1 MEVLKVAVE
10 FSLLDGFW
18 GIIGS
23 FMTNHPLMMV
33 LYCTGEQP
41 SKIQKFKASC
51 ACFSRSKDV
60 DFEKEDEDI
69 RSMESPLLTKSEHIV
84 DTTIIIGNS
93 STVDDQ
99 TSHEVVELSD
109 PYEAERFWNPIE
121 FVVTI
126 VQIAAA
132 LVLLIQPKDQEHP
145 QTILFIWII
154 GYTCGCIA
162 TLPILCWR
170 FWYYKRSVS
179 SESAEEY
186 SGGTRINE
194 VMDTTKMVLEYFF
207 VSWFVVFVWNYIV
220 NPSSL
225 DDTTTQFF
233 WLITAL
239 LTFSFIR
246 YVLVNLAC
254 AVVCYLLPGTLCV
267 LAAREV
273 LEIIMRLIGAF
284 LATNS
289 AVGFSPLLLEFF
301 SSCWFMMITWAFLHE
316 SSLDH
321 SIPLFWLCWAF
332 LAFSCIRL
340 VQRCVSACPF
350 EVSKEHQ
357 EQAKAILEDESS
369 ELLKQGSVGS
379 EDTDVGVSFAN
390 KRERRPAYE
399 RKRGHFTFKPTTTS
413 ESPQKEPTFDP
424 SKYPKPG
431 EYFAAYDRFL
441 LAQREWQKQ
450 TGTFVNETH
459 QYQPRPRRP
468 ELPGRKRGTY
478 KHTYTASCPIG
489 LKTSEKENPIP
500 SEQVLEENTAA
511 HVKTAD
517 REVDGESNDSTA
529 YTDKNLENI
538 LTELLACSPDELDG
552 DAGVKLLQERLNIKP
567 VNEEMLSFPDFPD
580 VRRMDLKA
588 SGRNP
593 SKPRTALSNIQNLL
607 KGINS
612 DGSRKKSQAS
622 PSYSPEDQFSFPDRL
637 NLLPGDQQPGEVDI
651 TKDLNACLGSSVA
664 SDADKIIPNASPSN
678 VGTHVASEFNI
689 SVQKSS
695 YEGVPDTNSSPYRNA
710 DNCEVDDSITNIN
723 PATLEANVDMQ
734 TKENEGDVPM
744 GESEANINTRRRE
757 SYVDNLAEDAPGE
770 DARMDPFTVEDE
782 TIPYQQEESS
792 KSLNATREQ
801 YNAMDGFI
809 EHEEHTQ
816 GQHGEEND
824 NTDTA
829 RRVQVENAQQEAPSS
844 SPKQTNKRS
853 KRGASDSNMKKRSKT
868 VHDETEKD
876 KQTKTLSRESGAKK
890 QTKGKANER
899 KEKTQKKTVTRESK
913 MFSRRKSLAAAGTN
927 WEAGVRRSTR
937 IKSRPLEYWRGE
949 RFLYGRVHKSLTTV
963 IGIKYESP
971 GKNGKG
977 ETRALKVKSFVS
989 DDYKELVESAA
1000 LH

>member
-1 MEVLKVAVE
+1 
-10 FSLLDGFW
+10 
-18 GIIGS
+18 
-23 FMTNHPLMMV
+23 MTDL
-33 LYCTGEQP
+33 G
-41 SKIQKFKASC
+41 
-51 ACFSRSKDV
+51 R
-60 DFEKEDEDI
+60 
-69 RSMESPLLTKSEHIV
+69 
-84 DTTIIIGNS
+84 S
-93 STVDDQ
+93 STL
-99 TSHEVVELSD
+99 ESD
-109 PYEAERFWNPIE
+109 PLHA
-121 FVVTI
+121 
-126 VQIAAA
+126 
-132 LVLLIQPKDQEHP
+132 
-145 QTILFIWII
+145 
-154 GYTCGCIA
+154 
-162 TLPILCWR
+162 
-170 FWYYKRSVS
+170 
-179 SESAEEY
+179 Y
-186 SGGTRINE
+186 SG
-194 VMDTTKMVLEYFF
+194 L
-207 VSWFVVFVWNYIV
+207 
-220 NPSSL
+220 SL
-225 DDTTTQFF
+225 FP
-233 WLITAL
+233 
-239 LTFSFIR
+239 R
-246 YVLVNLAC
+246 
-254 AVVCYLLPGTLCV
+254 TLKS
-267 LAAREV
+267 
-273 LEIIMRLIGAF
+273 M
-284 LATNS
+284 
-289 AVGFSPLLLEFF
+289 
-301 SSCWFMMITWAFLHE
+301 
-316 SSLDH
+316 
-321 SIPLFWLCWAF
+321 SIPPPLYPSDALQQTHT
-332 LAFSCIRL
+332 LLQSM
-340 VQRCVSACPF
+340 PF

-390 KRERRPAYE
+390 KRERRPACE
-399 RKRGHFTFKPTTTS
+399 RKRGHFTFKPTMTS

-450 TGTFVNETH
+450 TGTFVKETH

-567 VNEEMLSFPDFPD
+567 VNEEMLSFPDIPDFPD

-622 PSYSPEDQFSFPDRL
+622 PSYSPEDQFSFPHRL

-651 TKDLNACLGSSVA
+651 TKDLNACSGSSVA
-664 SDADKIIPNASPSN
+664 SDADKVIPNASPSN

-829 RRVQVENAQQEAPSS
+829 RGVQVENAQQEAPSS

>member
-1 MEVLKVAVE
+1 MNQMSDL
-10 FSLLDGFW
+10 
-18 GIIGS
+18 GS
-23 FMTNHPLMMV
+23 
-33 LYCTGEQP
+33 G
-41 SKIQKFKASC
+41 
-51 ACFSRSKDV
+51 
-60 DFEKEDEDI
+60 
-69 RSMESPLLTKSEHIV
+69 
-84 DTTIIIGNS
+84 S
-93 STVDDQ
+93 STL
-99 TSHEVVELSD
+99 ESD
-109 PYEAERFWNPIE
+109 PLHA
-121 FVVTI
+121 
-126 VQIAAA
+126 
-132 LVLLIQPKDQEHP
+132 
-145 QTILFIWII
+145 
-154 GYTCGCIA
+154 
-162 TLPILCWR
+162 
-170 FWYYKRSVS
+170 
-179 SESAEEY
+179 Y
-186 SGGTRINE
+186 SG
-194 VMDTTKMVLEYFF
+194 L
-207 VSWFVVFVWNYIV
+207 
-220 NPSSL
+220 SL
-225 DDTTTQFF
+225 FP
-233 WLITAL
+233 
-239 LTFSFIR
+239 R
-246 YVLVNLAC
+246 
-254 AVVCYLLPGTLCV
+254 TLKS
-267 LAAREV
+267 
-273 LEIIMRLIGAF
+273 M
-284 LATNS
+284 
-289 AVGFSPLLLEFF
+289 
-301 SSCWFMMITWAFLHE
+301 
-316 SSLDH
+316 
-321 SIPLFWLCWAF
+321 SIPPPHHSDALQQTHTL
-332 LAFSCIRL
+332 LQSI
-340 VQRCVSACPF
+340 PF
-350 EVSKEHQ
+350 EVSKEHE
-357 EQAKAILEDESS
+357 EQAKSILEDESS
-369 ELLKQGSVGS
+369 ELLKKGVGSSVAS
-379 EDTDVGVSFAN
+379 EDTDVGVNPIAN

-399 RKRGHFTFKPTTTS
+399 RKRGHFTFKPTTTTS

-431 EYFAAYDRFL
+431 DYFAAYDRFL

-450 TGTFVNETH
+450 TGTFVKETH

-468 ELPGRKRGTY
+468 ELPGRKRGAY
-478 KHTYTASCPIG
+478 KHTYTSSYPID
-489 LKTSEKENPIP
+489 LKTSEKETPTP
-500 SEQVLEENTAA
+500 SEQIVEENTAA
-511 HVKTAD
+511 HVKTVD
-517 REVDGESNDSTA
+517 REVDDSTA

-567 VNEEMLSFPDFPD
+567 VNEEMLSFPDIPDFPD

-588 SGRNP
+588 SGRKL

-651 TKDLNACLGSSVA
+651 AKDLNACLGSSVA
-664 SDADKIIPNASPSN
+664 NDADKVIPNASPSN

-695 YEGVPDTNSSPYRNA
+695 YEGVPDTNSSPFRNA

-723 PATLEANVDMQ
+723 PATLEVNVDMQ

-770 DARMDPFTVEDE
+770 DARMDPFTLEDE

-792 KSLNATREQ
+792 KSQNATREQ
-801 YNAMDGFI
+801 YNRMDGFI

-816 GQHGEEND
+816 GQHGEENN

-829 RRVQVENAQQEAPSS
+829 CGVQVENAQQEAPSS

-853 KRGASDSNMKKRSKT
+853 KSGASDSNMKKRSKT

-890 QTKGKANER
+890 QPKGKANER
-899 KEKTQKKTVTRESK
+899 KEKTLKKTVTRESK

-949 RFLYGRVHKSLTTV
+949 RFLYGRVHESLTTV

-989 DDYKELVESAA
+989 DDYKGLVESAA

>member
-1 MEVLKVAVE
+1 
-10 FSLLDGFW
+10 
-18 GIIGS
+18 
-23 FMTNHPLMMV
+23 
-33 LYCTGEQP
+33 
-41 SKIQKFKASC
+41 
-51 ACFSRSKDV
+51 
-60 DFEKEDEDI
+60 
-69 RSMESPLLTKSEHIV
+69 MESPLLTKSEHIV

-99 TSHEVVELSD
+99 TSNKVVELSD

-132 LVLLIQPKDQEHP
+132 LVLLILPKDQEHP

-162 TLPILCWR
+162 TLPILCGR

-273 LEIIMRLIGAF
+273 LEIIMRLIGYVGLFLLLVAF
-284 LATNS
+284 VLCSDVFLLAFDVICIS
-289 AVGFSPLLLEFF
+289 AVWE
-301 SSCWFMMITWAFLHE
+301 
-316 SSLDH
+316 
-321 SIPLFWLCWAF
+321 
-332 LAFSCIRL
+332 
-340 VQRCVSACPF
+340 PF

-651 TKDLNACLGSSVA
+651 TKDLNACSGSSVA
-664 SDADKIIPNASPSN
+664 SDADKVIPNASPSN